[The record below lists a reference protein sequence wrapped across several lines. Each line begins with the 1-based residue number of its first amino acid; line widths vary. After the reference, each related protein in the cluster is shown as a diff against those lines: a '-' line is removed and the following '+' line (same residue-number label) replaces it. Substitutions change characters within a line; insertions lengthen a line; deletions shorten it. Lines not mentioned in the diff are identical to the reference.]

1 MSHRLPDDLPEPA
14 PANVLTR
21 DPVRLVWVCYGF
33 VQAVVIV
40 LMAAGVVSST
50 TSSVVTGIALACY
63 AAVSELFVRHE
74 TIPVHL
80 PRERP

>member
-1 MSHRLPDDLPEPA
+1 MAVPDRPPPPA
-14 PANVLTR
+14 PANIITR

-40 LMAAGVVSST
+40 LMAAELVSPRV
-50 TSSVVTGIALACY
+50 SSVVTGIALSCY

-74 TIPVHL
+74 TIPVH
-80 PRERP
+80 RSRHQEDQ